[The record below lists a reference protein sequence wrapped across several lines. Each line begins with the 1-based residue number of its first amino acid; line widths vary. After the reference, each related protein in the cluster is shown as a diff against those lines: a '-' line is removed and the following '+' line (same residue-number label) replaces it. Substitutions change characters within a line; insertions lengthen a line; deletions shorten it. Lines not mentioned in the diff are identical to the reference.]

1 MTSPA
6 EAGAGQ
12 RALVI
17 GTGLIGGSIA
27 LGLRQRGW
35 HVSGLDTDEE
45 RLRDALHAGVI
56 DVAGDDPRAEV
67 VFIAVPAAAVSSIAR
82 RLVADAGR
90 LPDVV
95 VTDVSGVKTA
105 IVDAADHPRFIGGH
119 PMAGSEQ
126 MGLHG
131 ADPDLFEGAV
141 WVLTPTAA
149 TDLEAFNRLKGV
161 VMSLG
166 ADVLVLSAADHD
178 RLVAVV
184 SHVPH
189 LVAATLMNAATD
201 GAEQDGTLLRLAAGG
216 FRDMTRV
223 AAGQPEIW
231 PDICAENA
239 AAIVSALDALV
250 ADLAAMRDRVAAQD
264 RPALLASL
272 QKASAARKNLP
283 ARAVRPDHLAE
294 LRIPVPDRAGIL
306 AEITSLAADA
316 GIGIY
321 DIEIAHSTEGPR
333 GVLILVVDGAH
344 ADTLAA
350 AVESRGYRCRAEQL
364 S

>member
-1 MTSPA
+1 
-6 EAGAGQ
+6 
-12 RALVI
+12 
-17 GTGLIGGSIA
+17 
-27 LGLRQRGW
+27 
-35 HVSGLDTDEE
+35 
-45 RLRDALHAGVI
+45 
-56 DVAGDDPRAEV
+56 
-67 VFIAVPAAAVSSIAR
+67 
-82 RLVADAGR
+82 
-90 LPDVV
+90 V
-95 VTDVSGVKTA
+95 VTDVSGVKSA
-105 IVDAADHPRFIGGH
+105 IVDEADHPRFIGGH

-126 MGLHG
+126 TGLRG

-149 TDLEAFNRLKGV
+149 TDLESFDRLKGV

-201 GAEQDGTLLRLAAGG
+201 SAEQDRALLRLAAGG

-223 AAGQPEIW
+223 AAGHPGIW
-231 PDICAENA
+231 PDICTENA
-239 AAIVSALDALV
+239 AAIIDALDALMT
-250 ADLAAMRDRVAAQD
+250 DLDAMRARVARGD

-272 QKASAARKNLP
+272 EKASAARRNLP
-283 ARAVRPDHLAE
+283 ARAVRPEHLAE
-294 LRIPVPDRAGIL
+294 LRIRVPDRAGVL
-306 AEITSLAADA
+306 AEITRLAADA

-321 DIEIAHSTEGPR
+321 DIEIAHSAEGPT
-333 GVLILVVDGAH
+333 GVLILVVDGAE
-344 ADTLAA
+344 ADTLAD
-350 AVESRGYRCRAEQL
+350 AVTARGYPCRAEQL